1 MIVETFMRQPL
12 FDKLYSKR
20 QAFISIACMRY
31 VGDVL
36 IKASLCES
44 WVGPFWYMGLFFQ
57 ASPVMYVVY
66 ITFQAGRPSRVGPY
80 AGPGRGVFYELRVA
94 RSDVVS
100 LSLSRRYAASES
112 AKKAVARG
120 SWSVARKSSPSFRT
134 GAPRGRPYKTW
145 NIMSNCRGL
154 HVASPL
160 WLCEHN
166 TC

>member
-1 MIVETFMRQPL
+1 MVETFMRQHL

-31 VGDVL
+31 VEDVL
-36 IKASLCES
+36 IKASRCES
-44 WVGPFWYMGLFFQ
+44 WVGPFWYMGLFFKHP
-57 ASPVMYVVY
+57 PVMYVVY

-120 SWSVARKSSPSFRT
+120 SWFVARKSAPSFRMGCGQISQRAALWDGPYEPQT
-134 GAPRGRPYKTW
+134 HSPRATNYEQQKK
-145 NIMSNCRGL
+145 
-154 HVASPL
+154 H
-160 WLCEHN
+160 
-166 TC
+166 

>member
-1 MIVETFMRQPL
+1 MMVETFMRQPL

-80 AGPGRGVFYELRVA
+80 AGPGRSVFYKLRVA

-112 AKKAVARG
+112 AKKAVAR
-120 SWSVARKSSPSFRT
+120 SLWFVARKSAPSFRM
-134 GAPRGRPYKTW
+134 GCGQISQRAALRDGPYELRAT
-145 NIMSNCRGL
+145 NN
-154 HVASPL
+154 
-160 WLCEHN
+160 
-166 TC
+166 

>member
-1 MIVETFMRQPL
+1 MV
-12 FDKLYSKR
+12 YG
-20 QAFISIACMRY
+20 A
-31 VGDVL
+31 
-36 IKASLCES
+36 
-44 WVGPFWYMGLFFQ
+44 FFQ

-112 AKKAVARG
+112 AKKAVARS
-120 SWSVARKSSPSFRT
+120 SWFVARKSSPSFRT

-166 TC
+166 AC

>member
-1 MIVETFMRQPL
+1 MVETFMRQPL

-44 WVGPFWYMGLFFQ
+44 WVGPFWYMGLFFKHHPSCMSCTSHFRRAALTGSAPTQ
-57 ASPVMYVVY
+57 APVGA
-66 ITFQAGRPSRVGPY
+66 F
-80 AGPGRGVFYELRVA
+80 FYKLRVA

-112 AKKAVARG
+112 AKKAVARS
-120 SWSVARKSSPSFRT
+120 SWFVARKSSPSFRT
-134 GAPRGRPYKTW
+134 GTPRGRPYKTW

-160 WLCEHN
+160 WLCEYN